1 MTMWLPVPILS
12 AGKRS
17 DVGVSSITPGVLS
30 HQRLTVFSE
39 WRKEHIVARDAK
51 DRLSLNWLETEK
63 S

>member
-30 HQRLTVFSE
+30 HQRLTVSFPNGE
-39 WRKEHIVARDAK
+39 KNI
-51 DRLSLNWLETEK
+51 LSLVMRRIDYH
-63 S
+63 